1 MPLFRSYHQF
11 PTTLYLTAT
20 RALSYSSSLTFR
32 NALFKVF
39 NNSQLIKSSTILT
52 TRLRTSRDTNR
63 AFLRVSRFPARNVG
77 SRVASLERESRGW
90 FGCFRKTRE
99 SGWPLESALPL
110 TRRDPLL
117 WQQLGCSAG
126 RRTCEECRQDPLEAV
141 AAAGVERAQ
150 RRVTQEA
157 AMKTKGGGKSG
168 HPARSFS
175 QQLDVFHAASDR
187 PVEMFEGTRLG
198 VDLFRSKY
206 ASRRSSQ
213 SKR

>member
-1 MPLFRSYHQF
+1 M
-11 PTTLYLTAT
+11 
-20 RALSYSSSLTFR
+20 
-32 NALFKVF
+32 
-39 NNSQLIKSSTILT
+39 
-52 TRLRTSRDTNR
+52 
-63 AFLRVSRFPARNVG
+63 
-77 SRVASLERESRGW
+77 
-90 FGCFRKTRE
+90 RE

-157 AMKTKGGGKSG
+157 ARKTKGGGKNG
-168 HPARSFS
+168 HPARCFS

-187 PVEMFEGTRLG
+187 PVKMFERTRLG
-198 VDLFRSKY
+198 VDLFRSNY
-206 ASRRSSQ
+206 SFQSERQRLFFLGVAFSRKMTRDILAG
-213 SKR
+213 KLWK